1 MSFGPN
7 PWQQTSWDA
16 RAAGNFIGG
25 GAGCGLLVF
34 TWLASAQGSL
44 RAVLIV
50 LALALV
56 SLGLLCVWAEIG
68 RPWRS
73 INVIFNPRTSW
84 MSREAALAPLLL
96 GSGALAL
103 FGVDAALPLAA
114 LLALGFVYCQ
124 ARILQAAKGIPAWRE
139 PLMVPLLVATGLAEG
154 AGLYWLFV
162 PWWGQGTQV
171 LWLVFGVLLALRFVL
186 GLLWTR
192 RLTRAL
198 RPRSLQAVM
207 RAVLALNAGS
217 LLPLAI
223 VLVVLVELAAPL
235 PPGWQA
241 LLQALAGAMAAI
253 GGAAFKFLLVTRA
266 GFNQGFALPHLPVR
280 GVRR

>member
-1 MSFGPN
+1 MSFGPD

-16 RAAGNFIGG
+16 RAAANFIGG
-25 GAGCGLLVF
+25 GAGCGLLLF
-34 TWLASAQGSL
+34 TWLAQAQGSL
-44 RAVLIV
+44 RMGLLG

-56 SLGLLCVWAEIG
+56 SLGLVCVWAEIG
-68 RPWRS
+68 RPWRA

-96 GSGALAL
+96 GSGGLAL
-103 FGVDAALPLAA
+103 LGVAAALPVAA

-139 PLMVPLLVATGLAEG
+139 PLAVPLLVATGLAEG
-154 AGLYWLFV
+154 AGLYWLFA
-162 PWWGQGTQV
+162 PWWGQGDSA
-171 LWLVFGVLLALRFVL
+171 LWLGFGVVLALRFVL
-186 GLLWTR
+186 GLWWYR
-192 RLTRAL
+192 RLTWTLRARAL
-198 RPRSLQAVM
+198 RAANHAVQAS
-207 RAVLALNAGS
+207 NAGS

-223 VLVVLVELAAPL
+223 VLVVMAAPL
-235 PPGWQA
+235 PPGWKA
-241 LLQALAGAMAAI
+241 VLQALAGTLAVL

>member
-34 TWLASAQGSL
+34 TWLASPQGSL
-44 RAVLIV
+44 RSVLIV

-103 FGVDAALPLAA
+103 FGVAAALPLAA

-139 PLMVPLLVATGLAEG
+139 PLSVPLLVSTGLAEG
-154 AGLYWLFV
+154 AGLYWLFA
-162 PWWGQGTQV
+162 PWWGQGTNAI
-171 LWLVFGVLLALRFVL
+171 WLGFGVLLVLRFVL
-186 GLLWTR
+186 GVGWYR
-192 RLTRAL
+192 RLSAAL
-198 RPRSLQAVM
+198 RPRPL
-207 RAVLALNAGS
+207 RAVNQAGHAFNAGS
-217 LLPLAI
+217 LLPLAL
-223 VLVVLVELAAPL
+223 VLGVWATPLA
-235 PPGWQA
+235 PGWPVA
-241 LLQALAGAMAAI
+241 LQVLAGALAAL
-253 GGAAFKFLLVTRA
+253 GGAAFKFMLVTRA

>member
-34 TWLASAQGSL
+34 TWLATAQGSL
-44 RAVLIV
+44 RSVLIV

-96 GSGALAL
+96 GSGALVL
-103 FGVDAALPLAA
+103 FGVDAVLPLAA

-139 PLMVPLLVATGLAEG
+139 PLTVPLLVATGLGEG
-154 AGLYWLFV
+154 AGLFWLFA
-162 PWWGQGTQV
+162 PWWGQGSRV
-171 LWLVFGVLLALRFVL
+171 GWVIFGALLALRFVL
-186 GLLWTR
+186 GRLWTR
-192 RLTRAL
+192 RLSTAL
-198 RPRSLQAVM
+198 RPRPLQAVN
-207 RAVLALNAGS
+207 RAVVALNAGS

-223 VLVVLVELAAPL
+223 VLVVLAAPL
-235 PPGWQA
+235 PPGWA
-241 LLQALAGAMAAI
+241 GALQALAGALAAI
-253 GGAAFKFLLVTRA
+253 GGAAFKFMLVTRA
-266 GFNQGFALPHLPVR
+266 GFNQGFALPQLPVR

>member
-16 RAAGNFIGG
+16 RAAGNFVGG
-25 GAGCGLLVF
+25 GAGSGLLVF
-34 TWLASAQGSL
+34 SAVAAPEGSL
-44 RAVLIV
+44 RGVLIV

-56 SLGLLCVWAEIG
+56 ALGLLSVFAELG

-73 INVIFNPRTSW
+73 MNVIFNPRTSW

-103 FGVDAALPLAA
+103 FGVAVATPLAA
-114 LLALGFVYCQ
+114 VLALGFVYCQ
-124 ARILQAAKGIPAWRE
+124 ARIVHAAKGIPAWRE
-139 PLMVPLLVATGLAEG
+139 PLTVPLLVATGLTEG
-154 AGLYWLFV
+154 AGLYWLLA
-162 PWWGQGTQV
+162 PSWGQGTQV
-171 LWLVFGVLLALRFVL
+171 LWAAFGVLLAWRFAIGVL
-186 GLLWTR
+186 WFR
-192 RLTRAL
+192 RLAPSL
-198 RPRSLQAVM
+198 QPRPLQAVN
-207 RAVLALNAGS
+207 RAGHALNAGS

-223 VLVVLVELAAPL
+223 VLGVLATPL
-235 PPGWQA
+235 TPGWSA
-241 LLQALAGAMAAI
+241 ALQALAGAVAVL
-253 GGAAFKFLLVTRA
+253 GGAAFKFLLITQA

>member
-34 TWLASAQGSL
+34 TWLAQAQGSL
-44 RAVLIV
+44 RSVLIV

-68 RPWRS
+68 RPWRA

-103 FGVDAALPLAA
+103 FGVAAALPLAA

-139 PLMVPLLVATGLAEG
+139 PLTVPLLVATGLAEG
-154 AGLYWLFV
+154 AGLYWLFAT
-162 PWWGQGTQV
+162 WWGQGTNA
-171 LWLVFGVLLALRFVL
+171 LWLGFGALLALRFVL
-186 GLLWTR
+186 GVAWYR
-192 RLTRAL
+192 RLAGRLRPQAL
-198 RPRSLQAVM
+198 RAVNQAGH
-207 RAVLALNAGS
+207 AFNAGS

-223 VLVVLVELAAPL
+223 VLGVWVTPL
-235 PPGWQA
+235 SPGWSA
-241 LLQALAGAMAAI
+241 ALQALAGVLAALA
-253 GGAAFKFLLVTRA
+253 GAAFKFMLVTRA

>member
-25 GAGCGLLVF
+25 GAGCGLLIY
-34 TWLASAQGSL
+34 TWLASPQGSL
-44 RAVLIV
+44 RGLLIL

-68 RPWRS
+68 RPWRA

-103 FGVDAALPLAA
+103 FGVAAALPLAA
-114 LLALGFVYCQ
+114 LLGLGFLYCQ

-139 PLMVPLLVATGLAEG
+139 PLTVPLLVATGLAEG
-154 AGLYWLFV
+154 AGLYWLFA
-162 PWWGQGTQV
+162 PWGGQGTKA
-171 LWLVFGVLLALRFVL
+171 LWLGFGVLLALRFVL
-186 GLLWTR
+186 GVAWYR
-192 RLTRAL
+192 RLAGQLRA
-198 RPRSLQAVM
+198 RALQAVNQ
-207 RAVLALNAGS
+207 AGHAFNAGS

-223 VLVVLVELAAPL
+223 VLGVWATPL
-235 PPGWQA
+235 PPGWSA
-241 LLQALAGAMAAI
+241 AMQALAAGLAAL
-253 GGAAFKFLLVTRA
+253 GGAAFKFMLVTRA

>member
-1 MSFGPN
+1 MSFGPK

-25 GAGCGLLVF
+25 GAGSGLLAF
-34 TWLASAQGSL
+34 SAVAAPEGSL
-44 RAVLIV
+44 RGVLIV

-56 SLGLLCVWAEIG
+56 ALGLLSVFAELG

-73 INVIFNPRTSW
+73 MNVIFNPRSSW

-103 FGVDAALPLAA
+103 FGVTAAAPLAA
-114 LLALGFVYCQ
+114 LLALGFLYCQ
-124 ARILQAAKGIPAWRE
+124 ARIVQAAKGIPAWRE
-139 PLMVPLLVATGLAEG
+139 PLTVPLLVVSGLSEG
-154 AGLYWLFV
+154 AGLFWLLA
-162 PWWGQGTQV
+162 PSWEQGTSA
-171 LWLVFGVLLALRFVL
+171 LWGAFGVLLALRFALGVL
-186 GLLWTR
+186 WLR
-192 RLTRAL
+192 RLAHCL
-198 RPRSLQAVM
+198 QPRPLQAVN
-207 RAVLALNAGS
+207 RAGQALGAGS

-223 VLVVLVELAAPL
+223 VLGVLATPL
-235 PPGWQA
+235 TPGWSA
-241 LLQALAGAMAAI
+241 ALQALAGAVAVL
-253 GGAAFKFLLVTRA
+253 GGAAFKFMLITRA